1 MNAALRPGPP
11 LWRSFLAFLGPMML
25 SNVLQAG
32 SGTASNIFLGQMIG
46 IDAMAAA
53 SVFFPLVFFLVS
65 LVIGMGAGAS
75 VLIGQAWGAG
85 DVGLVRR
92 VAASTMTAVL
102 AGGFAVSLLLT
113 PLARPLLET
122 LGTPAA
128 VLPGAVAYATVMLGF
143 MPLLF
148 AFLLLT
154 VLLRGVGDTVAPLR
168 ALAIAL
174 GVSMVATPALI
185 RGAFGLPRLGV
196 AAAAWGA
203 VLAWAVGVAWLAWS
217 LRRQGSPM
225 APDRRFVRAMR
236 PDRRILGEVL
246 RLGVPSAVQMVAM
259 ALAEMVLLGLVN
271 RFGPEATAAYGA
283 VNQVMAYVQFPAM
296 SVGITVSI
304 LSAQAIGAGRTVQL
318 PAILRTGLLLNLVIT
333 GILVVVATLFSRRL
347 VALFIASRAVVGTTE
362 SLLHIVLWSVV
373 VSGITGILS
382 GQMRASGVV
391 LVPTLILV
399 LSIAVVEVPVAWG
412 LSRLIGLDG
421 VWIAYP
427 AATVVM
433 ALADLLYFRL
443 VWRHKPILRL
453 A

>member
-1 MNAALRPGPP
+1 
-11 LWRSFLAFLGPMML
+11 MML

-85 DVGLVRR
+85 ELDRVRR
-92 VAASTMTAVL
+92 VAASTTVAVL
-102 AGGFAVSLLLT
+102 AGGVLVSLLLT
-113 PLARPLLET
+113 PVAGTLLAAI
-122 LGTPAA
+122 GTPAR

-143 MPLLF
+143 MPVFF

-154 VLLRGVGDTVAPLR
+154 VLLRGVGDTVTPLR

-174 GVSMVATPALI
+174 VVSMLATPALI
-185 RGAFGLPRLGV
+185 RGSFGLPRLGV
-196 AAAAWGA
+196 AAAAWGT
-203 VLAWAVGVAWLAWS
+203 VLGWSIGLAWLGWF

-225 APDRRFVRAMR
+225 APDRRFGRAMR
-236 PDRRILGEVL
+236 PDWRILGQVL
-246 RLGVPSAVQMVAM
+246 RLGVPSAVQMVSV

-271 RFGPEATAAYGA
+271 RYGPDATAAYGA

-304 LSAQAIGAGRTVQL
+304 LSAQSIGAGRTARL
-318 PAILRTGLLLNLVIT
+318 PAILRTGLLLNLLIT
-333 GILVVVATLFSRRL
+333 GTLVVAATLFSRRL
-347 VALFIASRAVVGTTE
+347 VALFIASPAVVGTTE
-362 SLLHIVLWSVV
+362 ALLHIVLWSVV

-399 LSIAVVEVPVAWG
+399 SSIALVEVPVAWS

-427 AATVVM
+427 TATVVM
-433 ALADLLYFRL
+433 ALANVLYFRL
-443 VWRHKPILRL
+443 VWRHKRILRL

>member
-1 MNAALRPGPP
+1 
-11 LWRSFLAFLGPMML
+11 MML

-65 LVIGMGAGAS
+65 LVIGMGVGAS

-85 DVGLVRR
+85 DPDRVRR
-92 VAASTMTAVL
+92 VAASTTVAVL
-102 AGGFAVSLLLT
+102 AGGVLVSLLLT
-113 PLARPLLET
+113 PVAGTLLAAI
-122 LGTPAA
+122 GTPAR

-143 MPLLF
+143 MPVFF

-154 VLLRGVGDTVAPLR
+154 VLLRGVGDTVTPLR

-174 GVSMVATPALI
+174 VVSMVATPALI
-185 RGAFGLPRLGV
+185 RGSFGLPRLGV
-196 AAAAWGA
+196 AAAAWGT
-203 VLAWAVGVAWLAWS
+203 VLGWTIGLAWLGWF
-217 LRRQGSPM
+217 LRRQDSPM
-225 APDRRFVRAMR
+225 APDRRFGRAMR
-236 PDRRILGEVL
+236 PDWRILGQVL
-246 RLGVPSAVQMVAM
+246 QLGVPSAVQMVSV

-271 RFGPEATAAYGA
+271 RYGPDATAAYGA

-304 LSAQAIGAGRTVQL
+304 LSAQSIGAGRTARL
-318 PAILRTGLLLNLVIT
+318 PAILRTGLLLNLLIT
-333 GILVVVATLFSRRL
+333 GTLVVAATLFSRRL
-347 VALFIASRAVVGTTE
+347 VALFIASPAVVGTTQ

-399 LSIAVVEVPVAWG
+399 SSIALVEVPVAWS
-412 LSRLIGLDG
+412 LSRLLGLDG

-433 ALADLLYFRL
+433 ALANVLYFRL
-443 VWRHKPILRL
+443 VWRRKRILRL